1 MLIGILIGVE
11 TKFPQATVVNELKMV
26 CIDCNM
32 TVHLNR
38 LYYDDYFVKSKYY
51 GKQSCSVVVNMSYNI
66 TAQKPQKTRL
76 YLRNYLS
83 FFRTHQQWSVQSH
96 KSKKKKGKQ
105 RCLKVVKPQ
114 CLHGLQKQSKF

>member
-66 TAQKPQKTRL
+66 TAQNPKKLGCIYVTTFLFSEHINNGRC
-76 YLRNYLS
+76 
-83 FFRTHQQWSVQSH
+83 SH
-96 KSKKKKGKQ
+96 IKAKKKGKQ

-114 CLHGLQKQSKF
+114 CLHGLQKKI

>member
-66 TAQKPQKTRL
+66 TAQNPKKLGCIYVTTFLFSEHINNGRC
-76 YLRNYLS
+76 
-83 FFRTHQQWSVQSH
+83 SH
-96 KSKKKKGKQ
+96 IKAKKKGKQ

>member
-11 TKFPQATVVNELKMV
+11 KKFPQATVVNELKMV
-26 CIDCNM
+26 CIHCNT
-32 TVHLNR
+32 TVHVNR
-38 LYYDDYFVKSKYY
+38 LYYDDYFAKSEYY

-66 TAQKPQKTRL
+66 TVQKPTKTRL
-76 YLRNYLS
+76 YLRTTFLFSEHINNG
-83 FFRTHQQWSVQSH
+83 RCSH
-96 KSKKKKGKQ
+96 IKAKKKGKQ